1 MLEGFV
7 HQTLLSNIYKC
18 MHTSHFV
25 GHLSVMQSL
34 SKKGV
39 YVVDPRESAVTEMVL
54 AQTKPFKIVRHMNPN
69 IVCYV
74 RNKL

>member
-1 MLEGFV
+1 M
-7 HQTLLSNIYKC
+7 
-18 MHTSHFV
+18 
-25 GHLSVMQSL
+25 MQSL

-69 IVCYV
+69 LVCYV